1 MQQNKRIL
9 IGLTL
14 IIIFAILIFS
24 IPQLV
29 GKKNVAPILSISA
42 LVLISIYIVLSLEI
56 IHRGSLALLGATI
69 IVAVAIAFGA
79 LQPEES
85 LDFIVEE
92 AIDFNTIG
100 LLLGMM
106 VIVAILGETG
116 VFYWV
121 GIKAGKLSKGSLWKL
136 MLLLS
141 TFTAIA
147 SMFIDNVTTILLMIP
162 VTLSIV
168 RILKVPP
175 IPFILSQAL
184 VSNIGGAAT
193 LIGDPPNILIGSAA
207 NIDFNS
213 FLVYMGPT
221 VAIVFVASLL
231 LLKFFFR
238 NDVKEVRKKQIAKGS
253 SSGSSSNNPMNELVL
268 TDNGNLIKDKNMLK
282 KSTIVL
288 VGVIILFS
296 LQNIHHLEVSVIA
309 LGGAA
314 VLLVITRSHLDKI
327 LHEVDW
333 PTLIF
338 FTGLFIIV
346 GIAQHVGLINILSSA
361 AINLTGGNFWT
372 TYIMIIWL
380 SGIASAFVD
389 NIPFTATMIPLVE
402 TLNADPNIAL
412 TVDKFQI
419 SPLWWALALGAD
431 FGGNGT
437 LIGSSAGVVAAG
449 LSEKFGYRISFNR
462 WFRIGFP
469 FMLVT
474 LAIGTVILPL
484 FTIILASY

>member
-29 GKKNVAPILSISA
+29 GKKNVAPVLSISA
-42 LVLISIYIVLSLEI
+42 LILVSIYIILSLEI
-56 IHRGSLALLGATI
+56 IHRSSLALLGATI
-69 IVAVAIAFGA
+69 IVAAAIAFGA

-184 VSNIGGAAT
+184 ISNIGGSAT

-207 NIDFNS
+207 NIEFNS

-221 VAIVFVASLL
+221 VAIVFVASLF

-238 NDVKEVRKKQIAKGS
+238 KDLQIKEEQYEHQRALEADNNDNRPYLTSELMQPKEGS
-253 SSGSSSNNPMNELVL
+253 F
-268 TDNGNLIKDKNMLK
+268 IKDKSLLK
-282 KSTIVL
+282 KCMIV
-288 VGVIILFS
+288 
-296 LQNIHHLEVSVIA
+296 
-309 LGGAA
+309 
-314 VLLVITRSHLDKI
+314 
-327 LHEVDW
+327 
-333 PTLIF
+333 
-338 FTGLFIIV
+338 
-346 GIAQHVGLINILSSA
+346 
-361 AINLTGGNFWT
+361 
-372 TYIMIIWL
+372 
-380 SGIASAFVD
+380 
-389 NIPFTATMIPLVE
+389 
-402 TLNADPNIAL
+402 
-412 TVDKFQI
+412 
-419 SPLWWALALGAD
+419 
-431 FGGNGT
+431 
-437 LIGSSAGVVAAG
+437 
-449 LSEKFGYRISFNR
+449 
-462 WFRIGFP
+462 
-469 FMLVT
+469 
-474 LAIGTVILPL
+474 
-484 FTIILASY
+484 